1 MTAFEPR
8 RLTLARRRNGWTKKR
23 LAEIIGVTPAAIT
36 QYELGQARP
45 SAASLSRLAT
55 QLGVSVSYF
64 AAGRPLFP
72 IGTAD
77 AHFRSLR
84 STRMFEREQALATVA
99 HLAELVLVLSR
110 VVRLPPLDLPDVEA
124 TARTAVGRQP
134 DSASAEAVHVAASG
148 ADLHT
153 QTEFAIEVARDE
165 TPERAAQSVR
175 RAWRLSPGPLPHLLR
190 QLEMHGIVVAVARF
204 SSSERIDAFSCWP
217 ARLDRPVMC
226 LTRDR
231 GNVLRR
237 RFSAAHELG
246 HLILHRQP
254 APGSALHE
262 READRFAAEFLM
274 PAADIRPI
282 LPHRLD
288 LAQLVE
294 LQQQWGVSVQA
305 LLHRCNDLNTIS
317 QTIYKRGM
325 AAITQIG
332 WRRNEPTLEYG
343 GEWPA
348 MLAEALKLAE
358 SRGLTERILADG
370 LCLPPT
376 EMREL
381 LGFTNEDRPRL
392 HLVSSEPSVPMF

>member
-1 MTAFEPR
+1 MRDGDFAQ
-8 RLTLARRRNGWTKKR
+8 
-23 LAEIIGVTPAAIT
+23 AA
-36 QYELGQARP
+36 
-45 SAASLSRLAT
+45 
-55 QLGVSVSYF
+55 
-64 AAGRPLFP
+64 
-72 IGTAD
+72 
-77 AHFRSLR
+77 
-84 STRMFEREQALATVA
+84 
-99 HLAELVLVLSR
+99 
-110 VVRLPPLDLPDVEA
+110 
-124 TARTAVGRQP
+124 
-134 DSASAEAVHVAASG
+134 HVAAS
-148 ADLHT
+148 AAERET
-153 QTEFAIEVARDE
+153 QTELAVEAARDE
-165 TPERAAQSVR
+165 TPEKAARSVR

-190 QLEMHGIVVAVARF
+190 QVEMHGVVVAVARF
-204 SSSERIDAFSCWP
+204 GSSERIDAFSCWP
-217 ARLDRPVMC
+217 VRLDRPVIC

-246 HLILHRQP
+246 HLILHRHP
-254 APGSALHE
+254 APGSVRHE

-305 LLHRCNDLNTIS
+305 LLHRCNDLETIS

-358 SRGLTERILADG
+358 SRGLTEQILADG

-376 EMREL
+376 EVREL
-381 LGFTNEDRPRL
+381 FGFADEDRPRL
-392 HLVSSEPSVPMF
+392 QLISSERSLPTM